1 MADGQQELSIVIV
14 PHSGTGQL
22 AGISGTLVIRIADGQ
37 HFYDINYSLPEP
49 E

>member
-1 MADGQQELSIVIV
+1 MIV
-14 PHSGTGQL
+14 PQSDTGRL
-22 AGISGTLVIRIADGQ
+22 AGISGTLAIRIADGQ